1 MEIKILGTGCSKC
14 RTIEENLEIALQEL
28 KIEAEVIS
36 EGKLAEIVRYGVMI
50 TPALAIDD
58 KVVYAGGKALSVE
71 ELKDLLMTVL
81 GN

>member
-14 RTIEENLEIALQEL
+14 RTIEENLEIDL
-28 KIEAEVIS
+28 KEFGLDTEVSS

-58 KVVYAGGKALSVE
+58 KVVYAGGMALSVE

>member
-14 RTIEENLEIALQEL
+14 RTIEEILEIALKEL
-28 KIEAEVIS
+28 NIKAEVTS